1 MENVFDTRRK
11 KMIISALCILLVVAN
26 TLIIVFTIGSETS
39 IKLLQTTTEVLSQ
52 WNVILKLNL
61 MCVFYIY
68 FVVKIIFYL

>member
-52 WNVILKLNL
+52 
-61 MCVFYIY
+61 
-68 FVVKIIFYL
+68 